1 MRTAGGSGCAQLPV
15 PLAAIPQHGR
25 DNRFFNSISV
35 VSCLHEFEN
44 RPDTAGSNAA
54 PKADTRQPPGAFD
67 RPPARFS
74 SKEPTPRQSAPRGLP
89 TRMSSNGL
97 VFTNSEADALALSP
111 EPFSTTSHR
120 GSSRKTTARPC
131 ASRLGPGLRSSAVS
145 GGPSSSAPARR

>member
-15 PLAAIPQHGR
+15 PLAAISQHGR
-25 DNRFFNSISV
+25 DNRFFFNSISV
-35 VSCLHEFEN
+35 IVTHEFEN
-44 RPDTAGSNAA
+44 RPAGSNAV

-67 RPPARFS
+67 RPPERFS
-74 SKEPTPRQSAPRGLP
+74 SKEPTPRQSAPLGLP

-111 EPFSTTSHR
+111 ESFPTTSHR